1 MTSCYDVI
9 KEFDFSSNFDVT
21 LHYEIFVFVNNPQYM
36 LNYIVYAFKMFKQ
49 NAIIFFG
56 SPTKI
61 LLKISLF
68 SRKIA
73 IFKIYDDVSKKWLPF

>member
-1 MTSCYDVI
+1 MTSYCDVI
-9 KEFDFSSNFDVT
+9 KDFDFSSNFDVT
-21 LHYEIFVFVNNPQYM
+21 LRYEIFVFVKNPYNM

-49 NAIIFFG
+49 NAIIFYG
-56 SPTKI
+56 SPTKR

-73 IFKIYDDVSKKWLPF
+73 IFEIYDDVSEKWLPF